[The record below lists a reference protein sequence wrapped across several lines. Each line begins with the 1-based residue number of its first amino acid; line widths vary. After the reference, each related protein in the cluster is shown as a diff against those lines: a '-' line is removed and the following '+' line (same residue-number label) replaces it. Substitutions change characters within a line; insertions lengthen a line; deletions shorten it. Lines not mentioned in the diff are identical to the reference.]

1 MVTSCMLAMVS
12 IMPIAN
18 PDTAMAM
25 ASRRTLLH
33 RGMMA
38 NITEMIRAETNKAA
52 RALNN
57 L

>member
-1 MVTSCMLAMVS
+1 MVTSWMLAMVS
-12 IMPIAN
+12 IIPIAK

-25 ASRRTLLH
+25 ASNRTLLH

-38 NITEMIRAETNKAA
+38 NITEMTRAETNKAD

>member
-1 MVTSCMLAMVS
+1 MLAMVS
-12 IMPIAN
+12 IMPIAS

-38 NITEMIRAETNKAA
+38 NIIEMTRAETNKAD

>member
-1 MVTSCMLAMVS
+1 MVTSWMLAMVS
-12 IMPIAN
+12 MMPIAK

-38 NITEMIRAETNKAA
+38 NITEMTRAETNKAA

>member
-1 MVTSCMLAMVS
+1 MVTSWMLAMVS

-25 ASRRTLLH
+25 ASTRTLLH
-33 RGMMA
+33 RGIMA
-38 NITEMIRAETNKAA
+38 NITEMTSAETNRAA